1 MGSAWQVELARAI
14 GDKDMEAYALRVV
27 AEDGLDS
34 PGVSLKAAQDS
45 QALCKSLGDR
55 LGEAEALEAIWKAHL
70 ATGQPAAALQAATD
84 AVTVFQ
90 ELGRRGGEA
99 MACIMTASAQLACK
113 ATAAAVNAAR
123 GGVLLFH
130 AVGDTL
136 GEASAL
142 LSLVKA
148 LLQKASEGTFV
159 QDGVGVH
166 RWESSGS
173 CLSFAFCQK

>member
-1 MGSAWQVELARAI
+1 M
-14 GDKDMEAYALRVV
+14 
-27 AEDGLDS
+27 
-34 PGVSLKAAQDS
+34 
-45 QALCKSLGDR
+45 CKSLGDR

-173 CLSFAFCQK
+173 CLSFAFCHVTCSHGSPRDTSLLQRTMFSMQLFLTSHVRVQSRCSVE